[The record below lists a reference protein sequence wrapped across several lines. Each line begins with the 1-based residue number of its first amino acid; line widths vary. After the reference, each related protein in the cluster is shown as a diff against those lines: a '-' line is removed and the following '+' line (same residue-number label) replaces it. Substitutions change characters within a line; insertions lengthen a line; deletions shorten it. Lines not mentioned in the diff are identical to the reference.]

1 MALTMGLGMVMT
13 KSLKSLR
20 MTRLRRRVLR
30 RALPEQRGG
39 GGASNKYTFCKVLQ
53 LGFRK

>member
-39 GGASNKYTFCKVLQ
+39 GASNKYTFCKVLQ